1 MLTQVRFLMTLMIKN
16 FDFGILEHQIWAIEI
31 TTAVIGKTNIN
42 LLGSESQK
50 KINLVIH
57 QIWEWQ

>member
-1 MLTQVRFLMTLMIKN
+1 MIKN